1 MLFLYSLIMMK
12 KISIP
17 VCMLAALLLF
27 SACDTPYSDAKKMHR
42 RQKVLLAYQQKA
54 VRDSVLTD
62 EEINRMLEA
71 YKENLGFNRNISMKY
86 KTDTTGMA
94 SYMEHLNAMNQNLD
108 EHYTTVNKKLKASEG
123 YDEFRKK
130 LLELYFGKQ

>member
-1 MLFLYSLIMMK
+1 MMK

-17 VCMLAALLLF
+17 VYLMAALLLF
-27 SACDTPYSDAKKMHR
+27 FACDTPYSDAKKMHR
-42 RQKVLLAYQQKA
+42 RQRVLLEYQQKA

-71 YKENLGFNRNISMKY
+71 YKENLGFNRNVSMKY
-86 KTDTTGMA
+86 ETDTTGMA
-94 SYMEHLNAMNQNLD
+94 SYMEHLNAMNQDMD
-108 EHYTTVNKKLKASEG
+108 EHYTSVNKNLKASEG

-130 LLELYFGKQ
+130 LLELYFGK